1 MAATISNATF
11 WKDVIMMHL
20 NTNMRLL
27 QLNLTSEEAMR
38 CTLPAQQFATWLL
51 EVGEGKRNQENKI
64 MLPPGIISLY
74 TNY

>member
-1 MAATISNATF
+1 VAATISNATF

-27 QLNLTSEEAMR
+27 QQLNLTSEEAMK

-51 EVGEGKRNQENKI
+51 EVGGGKINQENKI
-64 MLPPGIISLY
+64 MLPESIISSL
-74 TNY
+74 N